1 MKMFITLKR
10 EKRINK
16 MSNNKKQT
24 LKNFN
29 EINKQSLSYP
39 ISLIYLNIRS
49 LRLHFNSFL
58 VSVNNIISQI
68 KFIILVETN
77 ITDAENNFYNIK
89 GFNSIF
95 LKRKKKG
102 GGIVVYIA
110 EHLSFNKVSLKT
122 NSFEIIQLDVSIQ
135 NQISK
140 SAKVGQARLYNTLHH
155 MGIIGHFFNRLIKIN
170 MFKSYNLC
178 INDVRT
184 FPLKCLNSNF

>member
-1 MKMFITLKR
+1 MFITLKR

-49 LRLHFNSFL
+49 LRLHINPFL
-58 VSVNNIISQI
+58 VLENNIISQI

-77 ITDAENNFYNIK
+77 INDSENNFYNIK

-95 LKRKKKG
+95 L
-102 GGIVVYIA
+102 
-110 EHLSFNKVSLKT
+110 
-122 NSFEIIQLDVSIQ
+122 
-135 NQISK
+135 
-140 SAKVGQARLYNTLHH
+140 
-155 MGIIGHFFNRLIKIN
+155 
-170 MFKSYNLC
+170 
-178 INDVRT
+178 
-184 FPLKCLNSNF
+184 